1 MFLCYTDNHI
11 RTQRVGMEG
20 KLHALF
26 RRKGRRIR
34 RNADSGF
41 SWTVAVLP
49 VWLTRQTAMAL
60 SGIGMCKNQEG
71 PGKGSRRWELTSP
84 QIQAVAVGPQRGWSS
99 LGLRFSLGGIGK

>member
-1 MFLCYTDNHI
+1 
-11 RTQRVGMEG
+11 MEG

-34 RNADSGF
+34 RNADSVF